1 MNDSVDDQRWLQIL
15 GSLSPMSPM
24 SSLVAFK
31 DVEARRASTRPDYR
45 CRDSIRNSPSVK
57 ILERLSQTS
66 IVICWADATSGRYGE
81 QTWILR
87 AARHRG
93 VCSLSG
99 ESFQAG
105 DLIYRPN
112 VRQLGGARSIRSIS
126 VAAIARLEEG
136 GQVHAMMD
144 ALSAG
149 QRR

>member
-31 DVEARRASTRPDYR
+31 DVKTRWVSTLPEYR
-45 CRDSIRNSPSVK
+45 HRDSIPNAPCVE

-66 IVICWADATSGRYGE
+66 IVLCWADATSGRYGE
-81 QTWILR
+81 QTWIMR
-87 AARHRG
+87 TARQRG

-99 ESFQAG
+99 ESFHAG

-112 VRQLGGARSIRSIS
+112 VRQRGGARSIRSIS

-136 GQVHAMMD
+136 RPVHAMAD